1 VERLALDNNVTL
13 PQLGIQPPSIFQ
25 EPRDFLNKKNGGGEN
40 RDDEINEDSDDEFNV
55 EGDGDEMNEEGDDD
69 EINVGDDYGIDDE
82 EDDDEMNNEDISDAQ
97 GGTRPFTRGLL
108 TSQTLRA
115 IAPPSPAASKTKGKK
130 ATTLTKLTVSIADSV
145 SIEEMRLRRDQFRL
159 WMRKA
164 DAKSLQQNRALPI
177 EFTRENTI
185 AIPNFFFDQV
195 MGVGGIS
202 HLASLISYYSHHPLH
217 EADRGVGMRADELS
231 LDLER
236 PQIIREFFGKIARQQ
251 SLIPRNMTL
260 YKMLFQN
267 IVNIDVLNHL
277 NQMKIMARNRDPELA
292 RYLEKIQETPNVG
305 KGLTSCLINHLM
317 KSLELDK
324 NAFDSLTQSAQ
335 GPHALV
341 MEFGAG
347 ILCLLPKG
355 ATGT

>member
-1 VERLALDNNVTL
+1 VEKLALDNNVSL
-13 PQLGIQPPSIFQ
+13 PELGIQPAPALREFFD
-25 EPRDFLNKKNGGGEN
+25 EEN
-40 RDDEINEDSDDEFNV
+40 EEDSQGEDLDEDLDENLD
-55 EGDGDEMNEEGDDD
+55 EDLDENLDEDLDENLDEDLNEEYDGDAEE
-69 EINVGDDYGIDDE
+69 
-82 EDDDEMNNEDISDAQ
+82 S
-97 GGTRPFTRGLL
+97 TRPLTRSLV
-108 TSQTLRA
+108 TSSQSLQA
-115 IAPPSPAASKTKGKK
+115 VAAPSQAVTKTKGKK
-130 ATTLTKLTVSIADSV
+130 ATALTKLTVSIADSV
-145 SIEEMRLRRDQFRL
+145 SIQEMQLRRDQFRL

-164 DAKSLQQNRALPI
+164 DAKSLQQNRTLPI
-177 EFTRENTI
+177 QFTPENMI

-195 MGVGGIS
+195 MGVGGVS
-202 HLASLISYYSHHPLH
+202 HLASLISYYSHHPKN

-260 YKMLFQN
+260 YKMLHQN

-277 NQMKIMARNRDPELA
+277 NQMKTMARTRDPELVQ
-292 RYLEKIQETPNVG
+292 YLEKIQETPDIG

-317 KSLELDK
+317 KSLELNK

-355 ATGT
+355 AAGT